1 MRKIAKKLGY
11 KLSEY
16 GLFDKNNEMIYV
28 DSELDIFN
36 KLNIKYLNPNE
47 RSI

>member
-1 MRKIAKKLGY
+1 MRKKAKKLGY

-16 GLFDKNNEMIYV
+16 GLFDKDNNMIYI
-28 DSELDIFN
+28 DSELDLFN
-36 KLNIKYLNPNE
+36 KLDMKYLKPNE